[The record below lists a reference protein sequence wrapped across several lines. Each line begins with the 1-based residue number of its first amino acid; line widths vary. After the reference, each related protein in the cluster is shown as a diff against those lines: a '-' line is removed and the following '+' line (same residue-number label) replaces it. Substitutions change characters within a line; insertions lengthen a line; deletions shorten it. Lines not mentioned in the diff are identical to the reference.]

1 MGFRR
6 IIKKPFVLIFILFF
20 LLPSSTHGG
29 LLTDPKQLQAQGPA
43 FTWDNARSR
52 SVKIVLQP
60 KAAGGPP
67 VLIGSGFIISPDG
80 LFVTAYHVM
89 SYCLENHMGRR
100 SVSTPLDCSSEHPKV
115 EYRALNQ
122 GIEYEIEL
130 VAYLTS
136 EESTK
141 SGMQSPEETIQLK
154 DFVIGHLK
162 GPASAR
168 FDYWKLNDFTKGL
181 VDQTRPAAR
190 LELKPLMPPKKVFI
204 AGYPEGRDFAI
215 ADGFLNLTEDRRRAY
230 FAWNHDIYEPEFL
243 EAHDIPA
250 DTVWGIRVENHMSGG
265 AVIDKTGSV
274 IGIVVNGGGRAAGVL
289 SIENFIETFF
299 SRSAHP
305 GSRPALSLSPA
316 ETPLYLDQSIS
327 P

>member
-1 MGFRR
+1 MGFRG
-6 IIKKPFVLIFILFF
+6 IIKPSLLIFALFSLF
-20 LLPSSTHGG
+20 PSSAHGG
-29 LLTDPKQLQAQGPA
+29 LLTDAKQLQAQGPA

-60 KAAGGPP
+60 KVAGGAP

-89 SYCLENHMGRR
+89 SYCLENNRGRR
-100 SVSTPLDCSSEHPKV
+100 SATARLDCSSEHPKV
-115 EYRALNQ
+115 AYRALNN
-122 GIEYEIEL
+122 GLEYEIEL

-141 SGMQSPEETIQLK
+141 AGMQSPEETIQLK
-154 DFVIGHLK
+154 DFVIGRLK
-162 GPASAR
+162 GPTAR
-168 FDYWKLNDFTKGL
+168 FDYWKLNDFTEVL
-181 VDQTRPAAR
+181 MDQIPPSGT

-204 AGYPEGRDFAI
+204 AGYPEGLDFAI
-215 ADGFLNLTEDRRRAY
+215 ADGFLNLTEDQRRAY
-230 FAWNHDIYEPEFL
+230 FAWNHEIYDPRFL

-250 DTVWGIRVENHMSGG
+250 NTVWGIRVENHMSGG

-274 IGIVVNGGGRAAGVL
+274 IGIVVNSGGRAAGVL
-289 SIENFIETFF
+289 SIENFLRTFF
-299 SRSAHP
+299 SRSPHA

-316 ETPLYLDQSIS
+316 EIPLYLDQTIS
-327 P
+327 H